1 MRRLVIDLAD
11 RRPLWRV
18 PEWVNA
24 RIAARLPAGWEVHVV
39 AAPADGVGDGAQRP
53 SAEALE
59 AVADAEVYFG
69 FGVPAELLRAGRR
82 LRWVHTATAGV
93 SSLLTPELVESDIAF
108 TNSAGVHAPAVA
120 ETVIAMMLHF
130 ARGLDIAVRAQA
142 AGRWTKAPFDR
153 ADAPV
158 REVAGSRTG
167 VVGYGGIGREVAR
180 RVTALGGRVIA
191 MRRRPD
197 VQGAVESGV
206 EVCGPEAFEQLL
218 EASDYVVLAAPETAE
233 TRGLVGA
240 RELARMKRD
249 AVLINV
255 ARGAL
260 VDEAALVDALR
271 SGGIRGA
278 GLDVFAAEPLP
289 EGHPLWALPNVLI
302 TPHVSAYTHRFWERE
317 AALVEENLARYLAG
331 RPLLNLVDK
340 QAGY

>member
-1 MRRLVIDLAD
+1 MRRLVIDFAD

-18 PEWVNA
+18 PDWAIA
-24 RIAARLPAGWEVHVV
+24 RIAAALPAGWEVRVV
-39 AAPADGVGDGAQRP
+39 EAPADGAGDGAQNA

-59 AVADAEVYFG
+59 AVADAEVYLG
-69 FGVPAELLRAGRR
+69 FGVSAALLRAGRG
-82 LRWVHTATAGV
+82 LRWVHTGTAGV
-93 SSLLTPELVESDIAF
+93 ATLLTPELVESDIAF
-108 TNSAGVHAPAVA
+108 TNSAGVHGPAVA

-142 AGRWTKAPFDR
+142 EGRWLSAAFHR

-158 REVAGSRTG
+158 REVAGSLTG

-180 RVTALGGRVIA
+180 RVTALGGSVIA
-191 MRRRPD
+191 TRRHPD
-197 VQGAVESGV
+197 AQGPAEPGV
-206 EVCGPEAFEQLL
+206 EVCGPEGFERLL
-218 EASDYVVLAAPETAE
+218 ETSDYVVLAAPETAQ
-233 TRGLVGA
+233 TRGLIGA

-255 ARGAL
+255 GRGSL

-271 SGGIRGA
+271 SGRIRGA
-278 GLDVFAAEPLP
+278 GLDVFATEPLP
-289 EGHPLWALPNVLI
+289 ADHPLWALPNVLI
-302 TPHVSAYTHRFWERE
+302 TPHVSACTHRFWERE
-317 AALVEENLARYLAG
+317 VALIEENLARYLAG